1 MKRVVLLGPPGAGK
15 GTQATGIAKQYSIPH
30 ISTGDI
36 FRANVKEG
44 TPLGKKAKEYMD
56 AGALVPD
63 ELVCD
68 LVEDR
73 VTKDDC
79 ANGFLLDG
87 FPRTIFQAE
96 HFDNFLK
103 ANGMEIDKVID
114 IEVPEEILLSRMLG
128 RRVCRQCG
136 KPYHIVN
143 MPPKVEGVCDVCGG
157 EVYQRA
163 DDTEETVKNRF
174 KVYDE
179 QTSPLIEY
187 YTNTGKLAPID
198 GTTGLEK
205 VFADICAALGE

>member
-15 GTQATGIAKQYSIPH
+15 GTQATGIAERYNIPH

-36 FRANVKEG
+36 FRANVKNG
-44 TPLGKKAKEYMD
+44 TPLGVKAKEYMD
-56 AGALVPD
+56 QGLLVPD

-73 VTKDDC
+73 VCQEDC
-79 ANGFLLDG
+79 KNGYLLDG

-103 ANGMEIDKVID
+103 GIGQELDAVVD
-114 IEVPEEILLSRMLG
+114 IEVSEEVLLPRLTG
-128 RRVCRQCG
+128 RLVCRNCG
-136 KPYHIVN
+136 KPYHRIN
-143 MPPKVEGVCDVCGG
+143 TPPKVEGVCDVCGG

-163 DDTEETVKNRF
+163 DDSEETVLNRF
-174 KVYDE
+174 KVYNE

-187 YTNTGKLAPID
+187 YTNSGKLLPID
-198 GTTGLEK
+198 GEK
-205 VFADICAALGE
+205 TQKEVFEEICAKLGD